1 MATLDVADIN
11 LFSGKV
17 SLYKAGA
24 PVTYVRKCGRV
35 HRREFPSLPA
45 GILNEVKFAK
55 DTVTLHEG
63 DVILMLSDGAVV
75 GDDKWLEDLV
85 RTWNEASCQDFASLV
100 VNEAMKRRQNTHDD
114 DITAIAV
121 RLVEN
126 R

>member
-17 SLYKAGA
+17 NFYKAGA

-35 HRREFPSLPA
+35 HRREFPSLPV

-55 DTVTLHEG
+55 DAVTLHEG
-63 DVILMLSDGAVV
+63 DVILMVSDGAVA

-85 RTWNEASCQDFASLV
+85 RTWNDASSQDFASLV
-100 VNEAMKRRQNTHDD
+100 VNEAMKRRQNIHDD

-121 RLVEN
+121 RIVEN
-126 R
+126 G